1 MDTNGHKSYHQP
13 MNVRL
18 TRQQQEFVKQQ
29 VALGRYL
36 SEAEVIR
43 EGLRLLADELEWRA
57 QARGKVAIGLEQVRS
72 GQTVEGEQAIGSVL
86 KTLRVMRRK
95 APGG

>member
-1 MDTNGHKSYHQP
+1 

-18 TRQQQEFVKQQ
+18 TLQQEEFVKKQ
-29 VALGRYL
+29 VAEGRYL

-57 QARGKVAIGLEQVRS
+57 EARRKVAVGLEQMRA
-72 GQTVEGEQAIGSVL
+72 GQVIDGEQAIEEIL
-86 KTLRVMRRK
+86 TNLRQRHPRAK
-95 APGG
+95 GA

>member
-1 MDTNGHKSYHQP
+1 

-18 TRQQQEFVKQQ
+18 TLQQEEFVKQQ
-29 VALGRYL
+29 VAEGRYL

-57 QARGKVAIGLEQVRS
+57 EARRKVAVGLEQMRA
-72 GQTVEGEQAIGSVL
+72 GQVIDGEQAIEEIL
-86 KTLRVMRRK
+86 TNLRQRHPRAK
-95 APGG
+95 GA